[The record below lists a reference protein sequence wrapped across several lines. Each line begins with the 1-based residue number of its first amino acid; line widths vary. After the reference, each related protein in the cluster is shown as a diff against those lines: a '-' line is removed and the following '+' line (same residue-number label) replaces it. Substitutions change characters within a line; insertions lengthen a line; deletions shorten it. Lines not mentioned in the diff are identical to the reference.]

1 MRVSTREKSQMR
13 ATTHPLLDE
22 RVEPLRLVLLFLV
35 LLNLP
40 GNPAP
45 LREVERRVLR
55 GTVER
60 LLRLLVL
67 PRKFERARD
76 LVYEARELLR
86 GLLCDRLDVALEH
99 QEVLRLDEDVMLDE
113 RGVVCGQRNHP
124 AVQSVLGL
132 SGSGDTADD
141 HVAAFKTIVTH
152 SRSLESPLLH
162 VRVLVHCKHP
172 RLLRGTLALALSF
185 LLVLLGLCLPSILTV
200 RVPCKPPSPVD
211 EVLELARPQLR
222 GPDSEHERD
231 GVHEVRLARAIR
243 ANDGREVAKGTYD
256 LVPAVGLEVAEL
268 DTNERHRENAA
279 RMVVAEENG
288 PYRRLTRRV
297 ASVASAHVHE

>member
-35 LLNLP
+35 LLDLP

-99 QEVLRLDEDVMLDE
+99 QEVLRLDENIVLNE
-113 RGVVCGQRNHP
+113 CGVVCGIGNNF
-124 AVQSVLGL
+124 AVKLVLG
-132 SGSGDTADD
+132 
-141 HVAAFKTIVTH
+141 
-152 SRSLESPLLH
+152 
-162 VRVLVHCKHP
+162 
-172 RLLRGTLALALSF
+172 
-185 LLVLLGLCLPSILTV
+185 
-200 RVPCKPPSPVD
+200 
-211 EVLELARPQLR
+211 
-222 GPDSEHERD
+222 
-231 GVHEVRLARAIR
+231 RA
-243 ANDGREVAKGTYD
+243 GR
-256 LVPAVGLEVAEL
+256 
-268 DTNERHRENAA
+268 
-279 RMVVAEENG
+279 
-288 PYRRLTRRV
+288 
-297 ASVASAHVHE
+297 